1 MAGTLRRNA
10 IVGSSERKESRDVKR
25 LTPVDSP
32 GEVEGEHFSNGE
44 IL

>member
-1 MAGTLRRNA
+1 MAEKLRRKA

-25 LTPVDSP
+25 LTP
-32 GEVEGEHFSNGE
+32 GEVEGKHLSNGE